1 MRSGETR
8 ELLVGEERTQI
19 HELVPKHATRKKK
32 RNKKNE
38 TEKTGASN
46 ASKEK
51 KQRKRGIKMMIFDA
65 KLKAMRQYCYSIFMT
80 GKHSPQ
86 LALEM

>member
-1 MRSGETR
+1 MSYWLARKEHRFTSSFQN
-8 ELLVGEERTQI
+8 TQP
-19 HELVPKHATRKKK
+19 EKKK
-32 RNKKNE
+32 KEKRDA
-38 TEKTGASN
+38 KTGASN